1 MLLEPFES
9 KGGCEMRRL
18 LALMLALFIGHDAM
32 AADAK
37 PASDSPQ
44 QAVLVTGASAGIG
57 RKVTERL
64 AAEGYYVFA
73 GARKEQDLKDLS
85 AIRNVQ
91 GIRFDVTVPAEV
103 AAAVEVVR
111 NSGRPLHGIVNNAGV
126 VVVDPVLSTSEADFD
141 FQMQVNV
148 YGVFRVTK
156 AFAPLV
162 IASKGRIVNISSISA
177 FLSDPGT
184 SAYTMS
190 KAAVEALSN
199 VMASEMA
206 PLGVS
211 VIVVEP
217 GSYNTN
223 ILKPALERSVTKGF
237 EADRSGMKPPD
248 EVATAVFQALSDAKP
263 KRRYMIVPEQAQ
275 AAETIRG
282 VVDVLMQLNAD
293 QAYTYDRAALN
304 RMMDDAA
311 AKARA
316 R

>member
-1 MLLEPFES
+1 M
-9 KGGCEMRRL
+9 RL
-18 LALMLALFIGHDAM
+18 LLVSMLAMFICHAAV

-37 PASDSPQ
+37 PSGDSPQ
-44 QAVLVTGASAGIG
+44 RAVLVTGASVGIG
-57 RKVTERL
+57 RKVAERL
-64 AAEGYYVFA
+64 AAEGYFVFA
-73 GARKEQDLKDLS
+73 GARKEQDLKALD
-85 AIRNVQ
+85 AIPNVKAV
-91 GIRFDVTVPAEV
+91 RLDVTVPAEV

-111 NSGRPLHGIVNNAGV
+111 SSGLPLHGIVNNAGV
-126 VVVDPVLSTSEADFD
+126 AVVDPVLSTSEEDFD

-177 FLSDPGT
+177 FLSDGGT

-190 KAAVEALSN
+190 KAAVEAFSN
-199 VMASEMA
+199 VLAVEMA

-211 VIVVEP
+211 VITVEP
-217 GSYNTN
+217 GAYNTD
-223 ILKPALERSVTKGF
+223 ILKPALARSVTKGF

-248 EVATAVFQALSDAKP
+248 EVATAVLQALSDAKP

-275 AAETIRG
+275 AAETIQG
-282 VVDVLMQLNAD
+282 VVDVLMQLNED
-293 QAYTYDRAALN
+293 QAYTYDRAELN

-311 AKARA
+311 TKVRGT

>member
-1 MLLEPFES
+1 
-9 KGGCEMRRL
+9 MRAL
-18 LALMLALFIGHDAM
+18 LAMMLAILVGQG
-32 AADAK
+32 AAA
-37 PASDSPQ
+37 ANAQAAGSSPQ
-44 QAVLVTGASAGIG
+44 QAVLVTGASVGIG

-73 GARKEQDLKDLS
+73 GARKEQDLKALD
-85 AIRNVQ
+85 AIPNV
-91 GIRFDVTVPAEV
+91 RAVRLDVTVPADV

-111 NSGRPLHGIVNNAGV
+111 NSDHPLYGIVNNAGV
-126 VVVDPVLSTSEADFD
+126 AVIDPMLSTSEADFD

-177 FLSDPGT
+177 FLSDAGT

-190 KAAVEALSN
+190 KAAVEALTN
-199 VMASEMA
+199 VMAVEMA

-211 VIVVEP
+211 VIAVEP
-217 GSYNTN
+217 GAYNTN

-237 EADRSGMKPPD
+237 EADRSEMKPPD

-263 KRRYMIVPEQAQ
+263 KRRYMVVPEQAQ
-275 AAETIRG
+275 AEVTIRG
-282 VVDVLMQLNAD
+282 AIDVLMQLNAD

-311 AKARA
+311 AKTRA
-316 R
+316 W

>member
-1 MLLEPFES
+1 
-9 KGGCEMRRL
+9 MRVIL
-18 LALMLALFIGHDAM
+18 VMMLATIVGEGAE

-44 QAVLVTGASAGIG
+44 QAVLVTGASVGIG
-57 RKVTERL
+57 RKVAERL

-73 GARKEQDLKDLS
+73 GARKDQDIKDLS
-85 AIRNVQ
+85 AIPNVR
-91 GIRFDVTVPAEV
+91 GIRLDVTVPAEV

-111 NSGRPLHGIVNNAGV
+111 NSGRPLHGVVNNAGV

-162 IASKGRIVNISSISA
+162 IASRGRIINVSSISA

-190 KAAVEALSN
+190 KAAVEALTN
-199 VMASEMA
+199 VMAAEMA

-211 VIVVEP
+211 VIAVEP
-217 GSYNTN
+217 GAYNTN

-248 EVATAVFQALSDAKP
+248 EVATTVFQALSEAKP

-282 VVDVLMQLNAD
+282 AVDVLMQLNAD

-311 AKARA
+311 AKTRSW
-316 R
+316 

>member
-1 MLLEPFES
+1 M
-9 KGGCEMRRL
+9 RL
-18 LALMLALFIGHDAM
+18 LLVSMLAMLIGHDVV
-32 AADAK
+32 AADVK
-37 PASDSPQ
+37 SSGDSPQ
-44 QAVLVTGASAGIG
+44 RAVLVTGASVGIG
-57 RKVTERL
+57 RKVAERL
-64 AAEGYYVFA
+64 AAEGYFVFA
-73 GARKEQDLKDLS
+73 GARKEQDLKALD
-85 AIRNVQ
+85 AIANVKAV
-91 GIRFDVTVPAEV
+91 RLDVTVPADV

-111 NSGRPLHGIVNNAGV
+111 GSGLPLHGIVNNAGV
-126 VVVDPVLSTSEADFD
+126 AVIDPVLSTSEEDFD

-177 FLSDPGT
+177 FQSDAGT

-190 KAAVEALSN
+190 KAAVEAFTN
-199 VMASEMA
+199 VLAVEMA

-211 VIVVEP
+211 VIAVEP
-217 GSYNTN
+217 GAYNTD
-223 ILKPALERSVTKGF
+223 ILKPALARSVTKGF
-237 EADRSGMKPPD
+237 EADRSAMKPPD
-248 EVATAVFQALSDAKP
+248 EVAAAVLQALSDAKP

-275 AAETIRG
+275 AADTIKG

-304 RMMDDAA
+304 RMMDAA
-311 AKARA
+311 ATRTGETQ

>member
-1 MLLEPFES
+1 M
-9 KGGCEMRRL
+9 RL
-18 LALMLALFIGHDAM
+18 LLVMMLATIVGQGAE

-37 PASDSPQ
+37 AVSDGPQ
-44 QAVLVTGASAGIG
+44 RAVLVTGASVGIG

-73 GARKEQDLKDLS
+73 GARKEQDLKELS

-91 GIRFDVTVPAEV
+91 GIRLDVTVPAEV

-111 NSGRPLHGIVNNAGV
+111 ASGRPLYGIVNNAGV

-162 IASKGRIVNISSISA
+162 IASKGRVINISSISA

-190 KAAVEALSN
+190 KAAVEAFTS
-199 VMASEMA
+199 VMAAEMA

-211 VIVVEP
+211 VIAVEP
-217 GSYNTN
+217 GAYNTN

-248 EVATAVFQALSDAKP
+248 EVATTVFQALSDAKP

-275 AAETIRG
+275 AAETIRAA
-282 VVDVLMQLNAD
+282 VDVLMQLNAD
-293 QAYTYDRAALN
+293 QAYSYDRAALN

-311 AKARA
+311 AKTRLQ
-316 R
+316 

>member
-1 MLLEPFES
+1 M
-9 KGGCEMRRL
+9 RL
-18 LALMLALFIGHDAM
+18 LLLSMLALLIGQDVV
-32 AADAK
+32 AAEAK
-37 PASDSPQ
+37 PSGDSQ
-44 QAVLVTGASAGIG
+44 RRAVLVTGASVGIG

-64 AAEGYYVFA
+64 AAEGFFVFA
-73 GARKEQDLKDLS
+73 GARKEQDMKALD
-85 AIRNVQ
+85 AIPNVKAV
-91 GIRFDVTVPAEV
+91 RLDVTIPAEV

-111 NSGRPLHGIVNNAGV
+111 SSGHPLYAIVNNAGV
-126 VVVDPVLSTSEADFD
+126 VVADPVLSTSEEDFD

-162 IASKGRIVNISSISA
+162 IDSKGRIVNISSISA
-177 FLSDPGT
+177 FLSNGGW

-190 KAAVEALSN
+190 KAAVEAFTN
-199 VMASEMA
+199 VMAVEMA

-211 VIVVEP
+211 VIAVEP
-217 GSYNTN
+217 GAYNTD
-223 ILKPALERSVTKGF
+223 ILKPALARSVTKGF

-248 EVATAVFQALSDAKP
+248 EVATAVLQALSDAKP
-263 KRRYMIVPEQAQ
+263 KRRYMIVPEQAA
-275 AAETIRG
+275 AAETIQS

-304 RMMDDAA
+304 RMMDEAA
-311 AKARA
+311 TKTRESK

>member
-1 MLLEPFES
+1 
-9 KGGCEMRRL
+9 MRVIL
-18 LALMLALFIGHDAM
+18 VMMLATIVGEGAE

-44 QAVLVTGASAGIG
+44 QAVLVTGASVGIG
-57 RKVTERL
+57 RKVAERL

-73 GARKEQDLKDLS
+73 GARKDQDIKDLS
-85 AIRNVQ
+85 AIPNVR
-91 GIRFDVTVPAEV
+91 GIRLDVTVPAEV

-111 NSGRPLHGIVNNAGV
+111 NSGRPLHGVVNNAGV

-162 IASKGRIVNISSISA
+162 IASRGRIINVSSISA

-190 KAAVEALSN
+190 KAAVEALTN
-199 VMASEMA
+199 VMAGEMA

-211 VIVVEP
+211 VIAVEP
-217 GSYNTN
+217 GAYNTN

-248 EVATAVFQALSDAKP
+248 EVATAVLRALSDAKP

-275 AAETIRG
+275 AEETIRG
-282 VVDVLMQLNAD
+282 VVGVLMQLNDD
-293 QAYTYDRAALN
+293 QAYTYDRATLN

-311 AKARA
+311 TKTRSW
-316 R
+316 

>member
-1 MLLEPFES
+1 M
-9 KGGCEMRRL
+9 RL
-18 LALMLALFIGHDAM
+18 LLVSMLAMLIGHDAM

-44 QAVLVTGASAGIG
+44 RAVLVTGASVGIG
-57 RKVTERL
+57 RKVAERL
-64 AAEGYYVFA
+64 AAEGYFVFA
-73 GARKEQDLKDLS
+73 GARKEQDLEALD
-85 AIRNVQ
+85 AIPNVKAV
-91 GIRFDVTVPAEV
+91 RLDVTIPAEV

-111 NSGRPLHGIVNNAGV
+111 NSGRPLYGIVNNAGV

-177 FLSDPGT
+177 FLSDGGT

-190 KAAVEALSN
+190 KAAVEAFTN
-199 VMASEMA
+199 VLATELQSS
-206 PLGVS
+206 GVA
-211 VIVVEP
+211 VIAVEP
-217 GSYNTN
+217 GAYNTD
-223 ILKPALERSVTKGF
+223 ILKPALARSVTKGF
-237 EADRSGMKPPD
+237 EADRSRMKPPD
-248 EVATAVFQALSDAKP
+248 EVATAVLQALSDAKP

-275 AAETIRG
+275 AADTIQG
-282 VVDVLMQLNAD
+282 VVDVLMQLNSD
-293 QAYTYDRAALN
+293 QAYTYDRAELN
-304 RMMDDAA
+304 RMMD
-311 AKARA
+311 KATTRTGETQ

>member
-1 MLLEPFES
+1 M
-9 KGGCEMRRL
+9 RL
-18 LALMLALFIGHDAM
+18 LLLSMLAMFIGHDVV

-37 PASDSPQ
+37 PSSDSPQ
-44 QAVLVTGASAGIG
+44 RAVLVTGASVGIG
-57 RKVTERL
+57 RKVAERL
-64 AAEGYYVFA
+64 AAEGYFVFA
-73 GARKEQDLKDLS
+73 GARKEQDLKALD
-85 AIRNVQ
+85 AIPNVKAV
-91 GIRFDVTVPAEV
+91 RLDVTVPAEV

-111 NSGRPLHGIVNNAGV
+111 SSGLPLHGIVNNAGV
-126 VVVDPVLSTSEADFD
+126 AVVDPVLSTSEEDFD

-177 FLSDPGT
+177 FLSDGGT

-190 KAAVEALSN
+190 KAAVEAFSN
-199 VMASEMA
+199 VLAVEMA

-217 GSYNTN
+217 GAYNTD
-223 ILKPALERSVTKGF
+223 ILKPALARSVTKGF

-248 EVATAVFQALSDAKP
+248 EVATAVLQALSDAKP

-275 AAETIRG
+275 AAETIQG
-282 VVDVLMQLNAD
+282 VVDVLMQLNED
-293 QAYTYDRAALN
+293 QAYTYDRADLN

-311 AKARA
+311 AKVRGT